1 MRVSKDHYE
10 LEWESLALVLRLL
23 IKAPA
28 FLLVVV
34 FHLDSQI
41 HRDRTENTTSFAE
54 SPTR

>member
-23 IKAPA
+23 IKAPV
-28 FLLVVV
+28 FLFVV
-34 FHLDSQI
+34 FRLDSQI
-41 HRDRTENTTSFAE
+41 HRDRTENMTSFAE